1 MPQYRL
7 PAGDGP
13 SAPTHQSQA
22 AASNRSWSLTK
33 LARVSAWGAL
43 ALGAAQM
50 VDVRVT
56 GRPGSDTPVRGFE
69 ILSHRCVRST
79 VARTALGY
87 AVQSSLAPLAAV
99 AASLAGPPKT
109 RRFGAAALA
118 PLIVTVVVNPTF
130 GASAWPWRWT
140 KSDWTRELTLKSVMA
155 IAIIAGP

>member
-1 MPQYRL
+1 MPQYPL
-7 PAGDGP
+7 AAGDGP
-13 SAPTHQSQA
+13 SVRARQSQA
-22 AASNRSWSLTK
+22 ALSKRSCSLTK
-33 LARVSAWGAL
+33 LARTSAGGAL
-43 ALGAAQM
+43 ALGAAQI

-69 ILSHRCVRST
+69 ILIRRRVQST
-79 VARTALGY
+79 AARTAVGY

-99 AASLAGPPKT
+99 AAALAGPRKT
-109 RRFGAAALA
+109 GRFGAAAVA
-118 PLIVTVVVNPTF
+118 PLIVTVIVNPTF

>member
-1 MPQYRL
+1 MPQYPL

-13 SAPTHQSQA
+13 PVQTRQSQA
-22 AASNRSWSLTK
+22 ALSNRSWSLTK
-33 LARVSAWGAL
+33 LARASACGAL

-69 ILSHRCVRST
+69 ILSRRRVRST
-79 VARTALGY
+79 AGRTAVGY

-118 PLIVTVVVNPTF
+118 PLIVTVIVNPTY
-130 GASAWPWRWT
+130 GASPWPWRWT
-140 KSDWTRELTLKSVMA
+140 KTDWTRELTLKSVMA
-155 IAIIAGP
+155 IAITAGP